1 MNDNMN
7 ILQEII
13 LPIVPFLGIIL
24 FLVILLYLLKSGYT
38 DAVYCLLLVMV
49 GGAICLAMVTQSNE
63 VNTKFGNFSQY
74 AFSDMIDDT
83 NGAEVL
89 GLDYKTSKLTLK
101 LASGNIE
108 EYTLTHYPV
117 RITNP
122 ESVDEKLSSALYAYL
137 WTSHISSPAIILDW
151 DENTKQMTY
160 KLENNSSYQVVKMGV
175 ETFYKPEVQQARNS
189 SRGVM
194 DTLRDIAIGYTFY
207 KATTGGF
214 K

>member
-1 MNDNMN
+1 MKYL
-7 ILQEII
+7 ILFG
-13 LPIVPFLGIIL
+13 LLGIIYL
-24 FLVILLYLLKSGYT
+24 IYRGISKYLDYAAKVLLTVLPVSAIVYLLTINIPYNELLILPVVGYMMASIL
-38 DAVYCLLLVMV
+38 DK
-49 GGAICLAMVTQSNE
+49 E
-63 VNTKFGNFSQY
+63 
-74 AFSDMIDDT
+74 DDT

-101 LASGNIE
+101 LKSGDVK
-108 EYTLTHYPV
+108 EYILTHYPV

-137 WTSHISSPAIILDW
+137 WTSHISSPATILDW

-189 SRGVM
+189 SRGAM

>member
-1 MNDNMN
+1 MNTWS
-7 ILQEII
+7 EII
-13 LPIVPFLGIIL
+13 LPIVPFLGMLL
-24 FLVILLYLLKSGYT
+24 FLILLLALLKSGYT
-38 DAVYCLLLVMV
+38 EVVTFLLFTMFAVTVCLV
-49 GGAICLAMVTQSNE
+49 MVTQSNE

-74 AFSDMIDDT
+74 AFSDMPDNTD
-83 NGAEVL
+83 GAEVL

-137 WTSHISSPAIILDW
+137 WTSHVSSPATILDW

-160 KLENNSSYQVVKMGV
+160 RLGNSTSNQVVKMGI
-175 ETFYKPEVQQARNS
+175 ESFYKQDVQQVRGS
-189 SRGVM
+189 SNV
-194 DTLRDIAIGYTFY
+194 LRDALIGYTFY
-207 KATTGGF
+207 KAVTGGF

>member
-1 MNDNMN
+1 MN
-7 ILQEII
+7 IWSEIV
-13 LPIVPFLGIIL
+13 LPIIPFLGILL
-24 FLVILLYLLKSGYT
+24 FLILLLALLKSGYT
-38 DAVYCLLLVMV
+38 EIVTFLLFTMFAVTVCLVM
-49 GGAICLAMVTQSNE
+49 ITQSNE
-63 VNTKFGNFSQY
+63 VNTKFRNFSQY
-74 AFSDMIDDT
+74 AFSDMPDNT

-101 LASGNIE
+101 LASGNVE
-108 EYTLTHYPV
+108 EYILTHYPV

-137 WTSHISSPAIILDW
+137 WTSHISSPATILDW

-175 ETFYKPEVQQARNS
+175 ETFYKPEVQQARGS
-189 SRGVM
+189 SNA
-194 DTLRDIAIGYTFY
+194 LRDALIGYIFY
-207 KATTGGF
+207 KAVTGGF

>member
-1 MNDNMN
+1 MN
-7 ILQEII
+7 IWSEII
-13 LPIVPFLGIIL
+13 LPNIPILGMLL
-24 FLVILLYLLKSGYT
+24 FLILLLALLKSRYT
-38 DAVYCLLLVMV
+38 EVVTFLLFAMFAVTV
-49 GGAICLAMVTQSNE
+49 CLAMVTQSNE

-74 AFSDMIDDT
+74 AFSDMTDDT
-83 NGAEVL
+83 NGAKVL

-137 WTSHISSPAIILDW
+137 WTSHISSPATILDW

-160 KLENNSSYQVVKMGV
+160 RLGNSTYNQVVKMGV
-175 ETFYKPEVQQARNS
+175 ESFYKQDVQRARGS
-189 SRGVM
+189 SNA
-194 DTLRDIAIGYTFY
+194 LRDALIGYTFY
-207 KATTGGF
+207 KAVTGGF

>member
-1 MNDNMN
+1 MYNQMSL
-7 ILQEII
+7 ISIYMI
-13 LPIVPFLGIIL
+13 P
-24 FLVILLYLLKSGYT
+24 
-38 DAVYCLLLVMV
+38 AVLLVVFTFVIMFI
-49 GGAICLAMVTQSNE
+49 ADKIHT
-63 VNTKFGNFSQY
+63 
-74 AFSDMIDDT
+74 DDT

-101 LASGNIE
+101 LASGNVE

-137 WTSHISSPAIILDW
+137 WTSHISSPATILDW

-160 KLENNSSYQVVKMGV
+160 RLGNSTYNQVVKMGV
-175 ETFYKPEVQQARNS
+175 ESFYKQDVQQARGS
-189 SRGVM
+189 SNA
-194 DTLRDIAIGYTFY
+194 LRDALIGYTFY
-207 KATTGGF
+207 KAVTGGF